1 MFRYP
6 SGGPFGL
13 VAVVAAVGL
22 LGCAPAPPPKLPSE
36 TERAGFGTVGVV
48 AARFPPQDMHLTD
61 AVIGKDAGAAGGA
74 GKGAQNGARKAWDE
88 GRDILNDLPPELRPI
103 GLVIIPLFVV
113 VGAAIGATVGAID
126 GAEQAIA
133 KDAAEEIRVCIS
145 EVLMTPQIQ
154 RNARN
159 RVLAVAIRETSRS
172 FVAINDQGP
181 FVPQAPIGYRSLAD
195 RGIDTVLEVSI
206 LKAGLA
212 GGRGDHLDLQ
222 AFFLAQVRVVRVADD
237 SEIFRREGW
246 YGTEYHPLHKLCA
259 DNGRVLQA
267 ALEGVYANMADAI
280 VEEVFL
286 LWRPGDED

>member
-22 LGCAPAPPPKLPSE
+22 WGCAPAPPPKLPSE

-159 RVLAVAIRETSRS
+159 RHARE
-172 FVAINDQGP
+172 
-181 FVPQAPIGYRSLAD
+181 IG
-195 RGIDTVLEVSI
+195 
-206 LKAGLA
+206 
-212 GGRGDHLDLQ
+212 
-222 AFFLAQVRVVRVADD
+222 
-237 SEIFRREGW
+237 
-246 YGTEYHPLHKLCA
+246 
-259 DNGRVLQA
+259 
-267 ALEGVYANMADAI
+267 
-280 VEEVFL
+280 
-286 LWRPGDED
+286 